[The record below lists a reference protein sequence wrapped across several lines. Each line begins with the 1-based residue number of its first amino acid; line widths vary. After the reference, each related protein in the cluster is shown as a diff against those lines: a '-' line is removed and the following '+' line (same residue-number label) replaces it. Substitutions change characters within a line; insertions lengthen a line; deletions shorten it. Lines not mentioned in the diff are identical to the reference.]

1 MIRRVWRYQRGNEN
15 PYIEE
20 QTTFIVLGHELKF
33 IVLGH
38 ELKFIVLGHE
48 LKFILMGHEQN

>member
-1 MIRRVWRYQRGNEN
+1 MIRRVWRYQKGNDN
-15 PYIEE
+15 SYFEE
-20 QTTFIVLGHELKF
+20 QTTF